1 MEYVLIADRV
11 SDIPECS
18 MDKLQDLIDSK
29 NWEMVAR
36 TIGAI
41 KDDAEFIEAMSIVP
55 VESMFSVARADPSII
70 PRVERLM
77 KENIPEKG
85 DDNRYE
91 RIYEEE

>member
-1 MEYVLIADRV
+1 ME
-11 SDIPECS
+11 
-18 MDKLQDLIDSK
+18 LQKLIDSK

-36 TIGAI
+36 TIGTI
-41 KDDAEFIEAMSIVP
+41 KDDAGFIEAMSMVP
-55 VESMFSVARADPSII
+55 IEMMFAVARADPSII

-77 KENIPEKG
+77 KENVSEAG

>member
-1 MEYVLIADRV
+1 MKE
-11 SDIPECS
+11 
-18 MDKLQDLIDSK
+18 LQDLIDSK

-36 TIGAI
+36 TVGAI
-41 KDDAEFIEAMSIVP
+41 KDDVEFIEAMSMIP

-77 KENIPEKG
+77 KENIPEAG

-91 RIYEEE
+91 RTYDEE